1 MWIIDRF
8 EETIAVIETDD
19 GMTEIPRSQI
29 LGDAREGDILRQ
41 NPDGS
46 YQTDTAA
53 TQARRESLPLGHGG
67 SWENNGWNNR

>member
-53 TQARRESLPLGHGG
+53 TQARRDKLAARTRRLMGQ
-67 SWENNGWNNR
+67 

>member
-29 LGDAREGDILRQ
+29 
-41 NPDGS
+41 
-46 YQTDTAA
+46 AA
-53 TQARRESLPLGHGG
+53 DLAVP
-67 SWENNGWNNR
+67 NNYDFHS

>member
-19 GMTEIPRSQI
+19 GMTEIPA
-29 LGDAREGDILRQ
+29 ARFWAMPEGDILRQ

-53 TQARRESLPLGHGG
+53 TQARREKLAARTRRLMGK
-67 SWENNGWNNR
+67 

>member
-29 LGDAREGDILRQ
+29 LGDAREGDIL
-41 NPDGS
+41 
-46 YQTDTAA
+46 
-53 TQARRESLPLGHGG
+53 HGG

>member
-19 GMTEIPRSQI
+19 GYDRDPPQPDS
-29 LGDAREGDILRQ
+29 GDAREGDILRQ

-53 TQARRESLPLGHGG
+53 TQARREKLAARTRRLMGK
-67 SWENNGWNNR
+67 

>member
-29 LGDAREGDILRQ
+29 LGDAREGDILRRV
-41 NPDGS
+41 PDDFKLRS
-46 YQTDTAA
+46 TEQ
-53 TQARRESLPLGHGG
+53 
-67 SWENNGWNNR
+67 

>member
-8 EETIAVIETDD
+8 EETIAVIE
-19 GMTEIPRSQI
+19 I

-53 TQARRESLPLGHGG
+53 TQARREKLAARTRRLMGK
-67 SWENNGWNNR
+67 

>member
-46 YQTDTAA
+46 YQTAA
-53 TQARRESLPLGHGG
+53 TQARREKLAARTRRLMGK
-67 SWENNGWNNR
+67 

>member
-29 LGDAREGDILRQ
+29 LAMPERATFSGRIR
-41 NPDGS
+41 
-46 YQTDTAA
+46 TAA
-53 TQARRESLPLGHGG
+53 IRPTPPPHRHGGKSLPHGHGG